1 MNRTA
6 WLVIISLC
14 VFGLGAIVVLSK
26 KDETDVSQLNAFS
39 ILGTDSK
46 NKPEAIGDHVYGNAK
61 AKVVVYE
68 YADFQCGGCAAANQ
82 QLPAVKERYKEKVAF
97 VFRNFPLTNGHPN
110 ALAAATVA
118 EAAGLQGKYWEMNNL
133 LYSSQSEWSSLS
145 AEQRTSAFEQYATQ
159 LGLNLDTFREDLKKS
174 SIQEKIRTDRALGN
188 KVSVTATPTLYIN
201 DQKVNDEITS
211 KLINASTDEFTNALD
226 TALKNAGE
234 TPPAR

>member
-1 MNRTA
+1 
-6 WLVIISLC
+6 
-14 VFGLGAIVVLSK
+14 
-26 KDETDVSQLNAFS
+26 
-39 ILGTDSK
+39 
-46 NKPEAIGDHVYGNAK
+46 
-61 AKVVVYE
+61 
-68 YADFQCGGCAAANQ
+68 
-82 QLPAVKERYKEKVAF
+82 
-97 VFRNFPLTNGHPN
+97 
-110 ALAAATVA
+110 
-118 EAAGLQGKYWEMNNL
+118 MNNL

-145 AEQRTSAFEQYATQ
+145 AEERTSAFEQYATQ

-174 SIQEKIRTDRALGN
+174 SIQEKIRTDRTLGN